1 MQRQATWLKKR
12 SNSNLTRYSFHSDD
26 EEAFDHAREYE
37 ALYPLP
43 LGPLDPPELAPRRPF
58 ALTPLNSYSP
68 SIAAPALNLAPA
80 ASAARAAESQQPDQV
95 HAQLTRKPSRFSV
108 RSPSPSTPK
117 HASVLQRMPSLNST
131 SFSFRRILQSMSTP
145 SPTHTPPLTT
155 NGLNTP
161 QKKSE
166 KKPSLLRKLV
176 FTRDSSS
183 SSSESS
189 SLFMNAG
196 GTSSARLRSPGFQL
210 QPIRPQD
217 EPQFSV
223 SRTHTFSHQDAPSIS
238 ARQNSIMG
246 RLRDLVGPGASPQA
260 TATARYTTKPTAA
273 SSSSKKWSAKKWMQS
288 DGGGGGGSSGGV
300 PRVPKLFQRASASEM
315 QQE

>member
-1 MQRQATWLKKR
+1 
-12 SNSNLTRYSFHSDD
+12 
-26 EEAFDHAREYE
+26 
-37 ALYPLP
+37 
-43 LGPLDPPELAPRRPF
+43 
-58 ALTPLNSYSP
+58 
-68 SIAAPALNLAPA
+68 
-80 ASAARAAESQQPDQV
+80 
-95 HAQLTRKPSRFSV
+95 
-108 RSPSPSTPK
+108 
-117 HASVLQRMPSLNST
+117 
-131 SFSFRRILQSMSTP
+131 MST

-166 KKPSLLRKLV
+166 KKSSLLRKLV

-183 SSSESS
+183 SESS
-189 SLFMNAG
+189 VFMNAG
-196 GTSSARLRSPGFQL
+196 SSSSSNARLPTSRSPGFQL

-246 RLRDLVGPGASPQA
+246 RLRDLVGPGASPQSS
-260 TATARYTTKPTAA
+260 TDRYTTKPTVG

-288 DGGGGGGSSGGV
+288 DAGG
-300 PRVPKLFQRASASEM
+300 PRVPKLFQRGPAASEV
-315 QQE
+315 QQD